1 MRARTPAQQKDEE
14 QREDKDMTSTINR
27 RSFLKWAAAA
37 GGTAA
42 LSSSLLCTTA
52 CSADAAAEGASDITA
67 NVTDAISDGNPY
79 GADKIVPV
87 ICTCG
92 DVCGMVHT
100 ANAYVKDGAI
110 VYYEGNADGNNAGH
124 LCPRGM
130 AGLEIINSP
139 NRIKY
144 PMRRTNEKGVQGEF
158 ERISWDE
165 AIETVTDAIVTAINE
180 SGPRTVAFGTASA
193 HPGNQMLEVGGAVM
207 RKLFNFDTG
216 SGPGGCWNDLKIGPV
231 ATLGDMYHALE
242 HDPFHSKLIIFWGDN
257 SAMAKPQEWGAS
269 WGEAKFEHGAKI
281 VSIESRISETSE
293 KADIYLPVRPGT
305 DSYLAMAMANV
316 IITEGLQDQ
325 EFIDKYTVGYEEFK
339 EVALRYTPELVEQIT
354 WTPADKI
361 REVARLYA
369 TTKPA
374 MIEIGRG
381 GNQTG
386 GKNSDAGW
394 MMGRAVTCLIPLCGQ
409 VGVRGSGL
417 SLETSVGA
425 FNGNIFHWNMGKTY
439 SAPTN
444 RVKPLFET
452 DQKAASGV
460 WGTSKV
466 LYERDPYGYRV
477 FVTNGNVAGSTGDY
491 AKAEAAFKQ
500 MDLVVM
506 HNRIINWTGSAFAD
520 ILLPACSWAEEYV
533 WRPDWEY
540 SGVSAPAIDPMF
552 ECRNDLDIFRT
563 IAITLANKLNLG
575 LSDEEVWPW
584 ATDKDFMAQILCNDD
599 IKAEFQKRVDE
610 GKEKFAPFAE
620 GDIDFIASQA
630 FGVPNPYYA
639 GQEEFL
645 PYQAKYYTNNG
656 APADDP
662 EALWFPTDGGN
673 GKALFK
679 ADFLTTASNGV
690 LPALPHPVR
699 AAGQLLR
706 RGQSYRVRQLG
717 ALRHGEERLRF
728 RRRGQ
733 SAPALAVPLVQSG
746 HGRRPRLPSAARS
759 VRDGIDAILPA
770 QSRRCRAFRR
780 RGRRHG
786 HHREPLRQ
794 NRGRQRHPV
803 ADSHA
808 EDGRSS
814 CALGARPNE
823 ALSVFPLARAPRP
836 ERPRRRAPARRRPV
850 LRRRHEAHVGRRTK
864 LPERR
869 AVQGLQGVRR
879 F

>member
-1 MRARTPAQQKDEE
+1 MGRIRARTPAQQKDEE
-14 QREDKDMTSTINR
+14 QREGKDMTSTINR

-79 GADKIVPV
+79 GANKIVPV

-690 LPALPHPVR
+690 LPALPIPCEPQDSYYAEGNPIESGNWELSDTVKNGYDFVAVGKAHQHWQFLSFNQDMDGGPGSR
-699 AAGQLLR
+699 LLR
-706 RGQSYRVRQLG
+706 EAFETASTPSCLLNP
-717 ALRHGEERLRF
+717 ADAERL
-728 RRRGQ
+728 GVEDGDTVTIESLYGKIEGVNVILSQ
-733 SAPALAVPLVQSG
+733 TVMPKTVAPPAHWAPAQTKLYPYSLSLERLDPSVRGAVLPPVVGPFSDGGTKRTSGGAQNCQSG
-746 HGRRPRLPSAARS
+746 
-759 VRDGIDAILPA
+759 
-770 QSRRCRAFRR
+770 
-780 RGRRHG
+780 
-786 HHREPLRQ
+786 
-794 NRGRQRHPV
+794 
-803 ADSHA
+803 
-808 EDGRSS
+808 
-814 CALGARPNE
+814 
-823 ALSVFPLARAPRP
+823 
-836 ERPRRRAPARRRPV
+836 V
-850 LRRRHEAHVGRRTK
+850 LCKVYKA
-864 LPERR
+864 
-869 AVQGLQGVRR
+869 
-879 F
+879 